1 MKMQSEIS
9 SIPPVHEI
17 SSFNLCTLSTQSP
30 GQKALILQNK
40 LPEIDESFF
49 VLEQKISQLEK
60 GRQLSLLL
68 ILQGMDASGKDSAI
82 RALLKGLRD
91 NNLRVEAFREP
102 SHDELQHDFL
112 WRVHQ
117 KSPAKGEVVIF
128 NRSHYEDVLVA
139 RVRGGI
145 SKNVIEKRIRH
156 IVNFE
161 SLLIDHQV
169 IILKCFL
176 HITKEEQRLRLQA
189 RLDDPSKH
197 GKLNRADFQD
207 RERWDDYMQAYDD
220 ALKRTSSEEAPWY
233 VIPSDHKVE
242 RDHWLRT
249 ILISRLMN
257 HLAPE
262 APFNAD

>member
-1 MKMQSEIS
+1 MRNFS
-9 SIPPVHEI
+9 
-17 SSFNLCTLSTQSP
+17 LCKHPTQSP
-30 GQKALILQNK
+30 AEIALLLQNK
-40 LPEIDESFF
+40 PSDIDDSTFTLQQNF
-49 VLEQKISQLEK
+49 SQLEK
-60 GRQLSLLL
+60 GQQSSLLL
-68 ILQGMDASGKDSAI
+68 ILQGMDASGKNSAI
-82 RALLKGLRD
+82 RVMLKSLRE

-102 SHDELQHDFL
+102 SHAELQHDFL

-145 SKNVIEKRIRH
+145 DNHVIESRFRH

-176 HITKEEQRLRLQA
+176 HISKDEQRLRLQA

-197 GKLNRADFQD
+197 GKLNQADFQD
-207 RERWDDYMQAYDD
+207 RERWDDYMQAYED
-220 ALKRTSSEEAPWY
+220 ALKRTSSKDAPWY
-233 VIPSDHKVE
+233 VIPSDNKFE
-242 RDHWLRT
+242 RDHWLRK
-249 ILISRLMN
+249 ILIKRLMN
-257 HLAPE
+257 DQTPE
-262 APFNAD
+262 APFNAA

>member
-1 MKMQSEIS
+1 MKMKPEFS
-9 SIPPVHEI
+9 SIQPVHKLD
-17 SSFNLCTLSTQSP
+17 SFNLRTLPTQGP
-30 GQKALILQNK
+30 VPKELILQNK
-40 LPEIDESFF
+40 LSDIDESFLILGQQF
-49 VLEQKISQLEK
+49 SQLK
-60 GRQLSLLL
+60 KDQQSSLLL

-82 RALLKGLRD
+82 RVLLKGLRV
-91 NNLRVEAFREP
+91 NNLRLEAFREP
-102 SHDELQHDFL
+102 SHEEQQHDFL

-117 KSPAKGEVVIF
+117 KSPAKGEMVIF

-145 SKNVIEKRIRH
+145 DNNVVESRFRH

-176 HITKEEQRLRLQA
+176 HISKDEQRLRLMD

-207 RERWDDYMQAYDD
+207 RERWDDYMQAYGD

-262 APFNAD
+262 APFNAA